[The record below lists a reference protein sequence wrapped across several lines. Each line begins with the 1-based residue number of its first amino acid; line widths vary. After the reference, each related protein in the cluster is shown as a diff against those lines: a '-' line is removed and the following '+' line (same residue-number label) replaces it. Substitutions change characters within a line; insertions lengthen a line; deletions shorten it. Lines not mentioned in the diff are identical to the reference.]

1 MRYSKRILADDRAE
15 DVVQH
20 TFIRA
25 YEAISAGQQA
35 QNLRAWLF
43 RVAHNAAL
51 DSLKDRSLTHV
62 ELDESINGVERP
74 DQAFERREG
83 LREVVAAVNGLPSRQ
98 RDAIVLRELEGRS
111 YEEIAREMGVSGG
124 AVRQLL
130 TRARTTL
137 RAGATALTPYSL
149 LSRVPMTH
157 SEPFTAR
164 VAEMVGGAGAPV
176 MVAQVCAVAIVTC
189 AGVGDLREESSPSR
203 DAPARA
209 IAAAA
214 VPDPSAVPALQS
226 PAAPGGVPAP
236 AAVHKLVPPA
246 ELPVRAEAPA
256 APAPEQTDGD
266 PVKTVKTPALP
277 PSPKV
282 PDPPPPPQPLT
293 GYDFAYPV
301 GLADPVACQS
311 RRRGARASC
320 EDEILVTDEQ
330 AATDETAGEDP
341 AAGEGGGAP
350 AAEPPPA
357 EPSPPAEES
366 TPPPAESSPPAGES
380 SPAAENADAPP
391 A

>member
-1 MRYSKRILADDRAE
+1 MQTLLLAPRRSVRHPTLRVQSDERLAQLTAGGLEPAFEILVSRHRGELMRYSKRILADDRAE

-98 RDAIVLRELEGRS
+98 RDAIVLRELEGRT
-111 YEEIAREMGVSGG
+111 YEEIACEMGVSGG

-189 AGVGDLREESSPSR
+189 GGVGALRERILPEPRRTGSR
-203 DAPARA
+203 DRRGGRPRSERGAGP
-209 IAAAA
+209 
-214 VPDPSAVPALQS
+214 PK
-226 PAAPGGVPAP
+226 PGRP
-236 AAVHKLVPPA
+236 
-246 ELPVRAEAPA
+246 RAECPR
-256 APAPEQTDGD
+256 PRPCTSWC
-266 PVKTVKTPALP
+266 P
-277 PSPKV
+277 PRSSRCEPRR
-282 PDPPPPPQPLT
+282 PPP
-293 GYDFAYPV
+293 
-301 GLADPVACQS
+301 
-311 RRRGARASC
+311 RRPSKP
-320 EDEILVTDEQ
+320 
-330 AATDETAGEDP
+330 TAIR
-341 AAGEGGGAP
+341 
-350 AAEPPPA
+350 
-357 EPSPPAEES
+357 
-366 TPPPAESSPPAGES
+366 
-380 SPAAENADAPP
+380 
-391 A
+391 